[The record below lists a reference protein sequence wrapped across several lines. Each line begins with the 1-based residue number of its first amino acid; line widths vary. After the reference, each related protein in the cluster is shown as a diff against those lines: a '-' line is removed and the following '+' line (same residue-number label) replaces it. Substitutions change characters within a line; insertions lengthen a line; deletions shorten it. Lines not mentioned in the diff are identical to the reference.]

1 MGMKQTRRFWWP
13 LWVVLAL
20 VGGWLIYQAL
30 PTEEPVRPTQE
41 VSTPVAD
48 SLAGTGFYR
57 MVRLLELDSL
67 QHAAFR
73 RAEVNYRQELANLR
87 TSLQEVD
94 RAIIQELAQA
104 VPDTLVLQGYA
115 QASGRLQQTLK
126 QRTIDHFLQLHELCS
141 PQQQEQLAEIFSSFE
156 QGPPGRGRGQGQ
168 GRHGGRGWGRRP

>member
-1 MGMKQTRRFWWP
+1 MKQSKFPWWP

-20 VGGWLIYQAL
+20 AGGWLIYHAL
-30 PTEEPVRPTQE
+30 PAEDAEHPTQE
-41 VSTPVAD
+41 VSAPAAD

-57 MVRLLELDSL
+57 MVRLLELDSM

-94 RAIIQELAQA
+94 RAIIQELAQTA
-104 VPDTLVLQGYA
+104 PDPIALQGYA
-115 QASGRLQQTLK
+115 QASGRLQQALK
-126 QRTIDHFLQLHELCS
+126 QTTIDHFLQLHQMCS
-141 PQQQEQLAEIFSSFE
+141 PQQQQQLAEIFSSFE
-156 QGPPGRGRGQGQ
+156 QGPPGRGMGQGQ